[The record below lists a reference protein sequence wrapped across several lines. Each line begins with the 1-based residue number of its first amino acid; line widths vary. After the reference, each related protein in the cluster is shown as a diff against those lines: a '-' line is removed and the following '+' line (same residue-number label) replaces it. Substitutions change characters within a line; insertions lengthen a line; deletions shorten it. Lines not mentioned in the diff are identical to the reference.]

1 MKEVHRG
8 SNRHRKVSVTLLTLA
23 LVSFRHDIRPFDH
36 HYNIMTMVSSAT
48 PSLQIRTDPA
58 LIECGGTRNSSRTCS
73 WNATGQYL
81 ASGSSDKFA
90 RLFTVD
96 HVSAAATVTASS
108 SAAGGP
114 TAAGTGRE
122 LQALTG
128 HTGSIDR
135 VRFHP
140 TEASVLC
147 TASSDRSARLWDI
160 RSAGTSRSGGKI
172 DVGAGIVSVE
182 WNSAQRGSVRHL
194 VVCDRDDT
202 VRVYDGRKLSKPV
215 SAFVFEDVVHETHF
229 SPSGTHLVAGV
240 KLKENGMG
248 ALRAWKWDDGNDA
261 PKGKAGKVMI
271 GNDNSDTFVGHAG
284 PLYTL
289 KFSNEGKRLATGGHD
304 ALVSL
309 WDVAS
314 MTSQAV
320 VARRTKFIRS
330 VSFSHDS
337 RLVATSS
344 EEDGIDVADAVTG
357 ERLGLVRLMTDDKA
371 RIRERMGHAG
381 VGGGADEIAFH
392 PKAYVLACA
401 RGFSPGPPNGPA
413 QTPQMSVARL
423 AVG

>member
-1 MKEVHRG
+1 M
-8 SNRHRKVSVTLLTLA
+8 
-23 LVSFRHDIRPFDH
+23 
-36 HYNIMTMVSSAT
+36 
-48 PSLQIRTDPA
+48 
-58 LIECGGTRNSSRTCS
+58 
-73 WNATGQYL
+73 
-81 ASGSSDKFA
+81 
-90 RLFTVD
+90 
-96 HVSAAATVTASS
+96 
-108 SAAGGP
+108 
-114 TAAGTGRE
+114 AGTGRE

-140 TEASVLC
+140 TEANVLC

-172 DVGAGIVSVE
+172 DLGAGIVSVE
-182 WNSAQRGSVRHL
+182 WNSAQGGSVRHL
-194 VVCDRDDT
+194 AVTDRDDT

-215 SAFVFEDVVHETHF
+215 SAVFAFEDGSVVHETHF

-240 KLKENGMG
+240 KLKEPNGMG

-271 GNDNSDTFVGHAG
+271 GNDNSDTFVGHTG

-289 KFSNEGKRLATGGHD
+289 KFSPEGKTLASGGGD

-357 ERLGLVRLMTDDKA
+357 ERLGLVRLMTDEKA
-371 RIRERMGHAG
+371 KIRERMGHAG

-401 RGFSPGPPNGPA
+401 RGFSPGPPSGPA
-413 QTPQMSVARL
+413 QTPQISVARL